1 MPVVEANLYLE
12 PEKPKQKQLPELDLG
27 PKPTNE
33 KEAKRGLDELKI
45 KQNQEMLRLL
55 EDEHQKE
62 NDRESTLRT
71 IADPTEKKKFEK
83 VVLNER
89 AKSHAKVQQLSR

>member
-1 MPVVEANLYLE
+1 MYLE
-12 PEKPKQKQLPELDLG
+12 PEKPKQSPEH
-27 PKPTNE
+27 KPANE
-33 KEAKRGLDELKI
+33 KDAKRSLDELRI

-55 EDEHQKE
+55 EDENEKE
-62 NDRESTLRT
+62 NDRDEKLRS
-71 IADPTEKKKFEK
+71 ISDPAEKKKYEK